1 MFDSVK
7 FLLDRIG
14 IRMTSEGVRIAAMR
28 ELRNAY
34 AESMGDPNSEV
45 MSLIVPYVLGNGY
58 TPLRKQ
64 RKYVGNIDPNRRGRT
79 LSHTKAKLKSKRLS
93 NTPEAPFRD
102 PQVKLYALRESRVSL
117 GIGK

>member
-58 TPLRKQ
+58 ASLDE
-64 RKYVGNIDPNRRGRT
+64 YMALMGV
-79 LSHTKAKLKSKRLS
+79 SCMKSKDQSRS
-93 NTPEAPFRD
+93 WGDA
-102 PQVKLYALRESRVSL
+102 VALQWVA
-117 GIGK
+117 